1 MLRSDIVNDRIRVAQ
16 DKARK
21 GIESY
26 KISDR
31 VTNLVATHK
40 LPSRGLAM
48 PTLAACGEMQS
59 GGWLR
64 TFRRSHK
71 TS

>member
-1 MLRSDIVNDRIRVAQ
+1 MASSGR
-16 DKARK
+16 
-21 GIESY
+21 IESY

-40 LPSRGLAM
+40 LPSGELAM
-48 PTLAACGEMQS
+48 PTLADIYEEHAETQS

-71 TS
+71 LVR